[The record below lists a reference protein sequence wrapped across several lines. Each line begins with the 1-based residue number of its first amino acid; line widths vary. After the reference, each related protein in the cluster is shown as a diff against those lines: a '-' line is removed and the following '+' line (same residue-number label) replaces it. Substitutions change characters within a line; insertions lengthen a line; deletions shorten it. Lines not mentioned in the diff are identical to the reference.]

1 VKTNLL
7 LICLFLILGG
17 CSTLNLSKTIAGG
30 ECGAVDYRI
39 IFMGT
44 PLLGI
49 QAERECVK
57 EDETL

>member
-1 VKTNLL
+1 MKLLILL
-7 LICLFLILGG
+7 LLSG

-49 QAERECVK
+49 QAERECVE